1 MKAAV
6 LTTPG
11 SHRRMDE
18 AIQAALAMSMAQ
30 PINRMVSRVRDV
42 VSLSVDD
49 WAKEQL
55 RAVQPEHR
63 SPAR

>member
-1 MKAAV
+1 
-6 LTTPG
+6 
-11 SHRRMDE
+11 
-18 AIQAALAMSMAQ
+18 MSMAQ